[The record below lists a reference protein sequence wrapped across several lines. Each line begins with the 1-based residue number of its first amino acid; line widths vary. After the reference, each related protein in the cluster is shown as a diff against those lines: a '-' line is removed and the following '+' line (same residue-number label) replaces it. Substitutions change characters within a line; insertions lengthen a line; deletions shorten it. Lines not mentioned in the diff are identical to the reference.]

1 MLQFPVSI
9 PLGTAN
15 IPLHGI
21 FESAGFFLAFRYYLY
36 LKKKQGDK
44 ISKDRRLVVL
54 AAAAT
59 GALLGSHLLGALE
72 NVPEWSRAPF
82 WQYLYGN
89 KTLAGG
95 LLGALFTVELA
106 KLFLKEK
113 QPTGDLF
120 TYPMLLGIIIG
131 RIGCFSAGVR
141 EQTFGKPS
149 ALPWAMDLGD
159 GIHRHP
165 VALYEILFI
174 AALWRFIIT
183 ITNKYTLQNGAQF
196 KIAMIA
202 YLAFRFLLDFIKP
215 GWRFIA
221 GLGSIQLA
229 CLAGLIYYYRYILHP
244 SKLISDAR

>member
-1 MLQFPVSI
+1 
-9 PLGTAN
+9 
-15 IPLHGI
+15 
-21 FESAGFFLAFRYYLY
+21 
-36 LKKKQGDK
+36 
-44 ISKDRRLVVL
+44 
-54 AAAAT
+54 
-59 GALLGSHLLGALE
+59 
-72 NVPEWSRAPF
+72 
-82 WQYLYGN
+82 
-89 KTLAGG
+89 
-95 LLGALFTVELA
+95 
-106 KLFLKEK
+106 
-113 QPTGDLF
+113 
-120 TYPMLLGIIIG
+120 MLLGISIG